1 MQGGGVCVTKLG
13 PKDARIVFDAVPLAQ
28 FRYFRNGFR
37 GLIHAAA
44 DLFSNKAYV
53 HVNHNQCGAMRL
65 EYRLSWV

>member
-37 GLIHAAA
+37 GLILAAA
-44 DLFSNKAYV
+44 ELFSKRAYV
-53 HVNHNQCGAMRL
+53 HVIHHQCGPMRL
-65 EYRLSWV
+65 EYRLSWA